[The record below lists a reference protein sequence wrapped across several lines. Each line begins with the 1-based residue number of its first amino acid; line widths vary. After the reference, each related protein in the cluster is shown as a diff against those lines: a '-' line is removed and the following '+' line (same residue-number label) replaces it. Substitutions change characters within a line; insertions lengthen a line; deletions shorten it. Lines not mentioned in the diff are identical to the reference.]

1 MDYINLRP
9 EQEMNENGMVFDLG
23 SLYEYFTKVE
33 DPRAER
39 GKQYPLPILLTLMV
53 LAKLGGED
61 SPSGISDWVMLRK
74 EVLMELQVLGRP
86 KTPCHMT
93 YRRVLQDIVSSS
105 ALEVLLAQYHQ
116 QRIQEEQEIV
126 MSLDG
131 KTVRGTIRRGETQ
144 GVHLLAA
151 YVPRRGLVLAQSEVD
166 RKENEIVVAPHVLRQ
181 VNLSG
186 VIVIGD
192 AMHTQRAV
200 SAQIVHDGGDFLW
213 FAKDNQPRTRWAIEK
228 LFVHEVCNLQKGCPL
243 SKDFQMFTK
252 VNKGHGRI
260 EQRTI
265 LVSSLLNDY
274 LDWPHV
280 AQVFRVERVVW
291 HVQYGGK
298 TRELV
303 YGLTSLPPSRANP
316 AKLLSLIRA
325 YWGIE
330 NGLHYRR
337 DVTLHEDATRLTLG
351 QAGHNMAI
359 LNNLVLGLCFSHGF
373 QNLAHARRRFCA
385 CPQEA
390 LQLILTTP

>member
-1 MDYINLRP
+1 MDYINLRCD
-9 EQEMNENGMVFDLG
+9 QELNENGMVFDLG
-23 SLYEYFTKVE
+23 SLYEYFTKVD
-33 DPRAER
+33 DPRDER
-39 GKQYPLPILLTLMV
+39 GKQYALPILLTLMV

-74 EVLMELQVLGRP
+74 ELLMELQVLSRS
-86 KTPCHMT
+86 KAPCHMT
-93 YRRVLQDIVSSS
+93 YRRVLQEIVASEE
-105 ALEVLLAQYHQ
+105 LELLIAQYHQ
-116 QRIQEEQEIV
+116 QRLQEEQEIV
-126 MSLDG
+126 LSLDG
-131 KTVRGTIRRGETQ
+131 KTVRGTIRHGETQ
-144 GVHLLAA
+144 GVHLLAV
-151 YVPRRGLVLAQSEVD
+151 YVPRQGLVLVQTEVD
-166 RKENEIVVAPHVLRQ
+166 RKENEIVVAPQVLRQ

-200 SAQIVHDGGDFLW
+200 SKQIVQDGGDFLW
-213 FAKDNQPRTRWAIEK
+213 FAKDNQPRTHWAIEK
-228 LFVHEVCNLQKGCPL
+228 LFVHEVCNLQKGCTL
-243 SKDFQMFTK
+243 SKDFQTFTK

-280 AQVFRVERVVW
+280 AQVFRVERIVW
-291 HVQYGGK
+291 HVQYGGQ

-303 YGLTSLPPSRANP
+303 YGLTSLSPARTNP
-316 AKLLSLIRA
+316 AKLLALIRT

-337 DVTLHEDATRLTLG
+337 DVTFHEDATRLTLG

-359 LNNLVLGLCFSHGF
+359 LNNLAIGLCLSQGF
-373 QNLAHARRRFCA
+373 HNLAHARRRFSA
-385 CPQEA
+385 RPHEA
-390 LQLILTTP
+390 LQLILSAL

>member
-9 EQEMNENGMVFDLG
+9 DQELNESGLVFDLG
-23 SLYEYFTKVE
+23 SLYEYFTKIE
-33 DPRAER
+33 DPRDPR
-39 GKQYPLPILLTLMV
+39 GKQYALPSLLTLMV

-61 SPSGISDWVMLRK
+61 RPSGITDWVRLRK
-74 EVLMELQVLGRP
+74 ELLMEWQVLSGA

-93 YRRVLQDIVSSS
+93 YRRVLQEILSSDE
-105 ALEVLLAQYHQ
+105 LERLLAQYHQ
-116 QRIQEEQEIV
+116 QRLQEEQEIV

-131 KTVRGTIRRGETQ
+131 KTVRGTLRRGETQ
-144 GVHLLAA
+144 GVHLLAV
-151 YVPRRGLVLAQSEVD
+151 YVSGQGLVLVQAEVD
-166 RKENEIVVAPHVLRQ
+166 CKENEIVVAPHVLRQ
-181 VNLSG
+181 VNLRG

-192 AMHTQRAV
+192 AMHTQRAT
-200 SAQIVHDGGDFLW
+200 STHIVQDGGDYLW

-228 LFVHEVCNLQKGCPL
+228 LFVHEVCNLQKGCAL

-252 VNKGHGRI
+252 VNKSHGRI

-265 LVSSLLNDY
+265 MVSSILNDY
-274 LDWPHV
+274 LDWPQV
-280 AQVFRVERVVW
+280 AQVFRLERMVW
-291 HVQYGGK
+291 HCQYGGK

-316 AKLLSLIRA
+316 AKLLSLIRE

-337 DVTLHEDATRLTLG
+337 DVTLHEDATRLTVG

-359 LNNLVLGLCFSHGF
+359 LNNLVIGLCLSQGF
-373 QNLAHARRRFCA
+373 HNLAQARRRFCA
-385 CPQEA
+385 RPHEA
-390 LQLILTTP
+390 LQLILTAP

>member
-9 EQEMNENGMVFDLG
+9 KQEINENGMIFDLG

-33 DPRAER
+33 DPRAKR
-39 GKQYPLPILLTLMV
+39 GKQYALPILLTLMV

-61 SPSGISDWVMLRK
+61 SPSGMTDWVMLRK
-74 EVLMELQVLGRP
+74 ELLIELQVLGRA

-93 YRRVLQDIVSSS
+93 YRRVLQDILSSEE
-105 ALEVLLAQYHQ
+105 LEVLVARYHR
-116 QRIQEEQEIV
+116 QRLQEEQEIV

-131 KTVRGTIRRGETQ
+131 KTVRGTIGRGETQ
-144 GVHLLAA
+144 GVHLLAV
-151 YVPRRGLVLAQSEVD
+151 YVPRQGLVLVQAEVE

-192 AMHTQRAV
+192 AMHTQRDT
-200 SAQIVHDGGDFLW
+200 SIQIVQDGGDYVW

-228 LFVHEVCNLQKGCPL
+228 LFVHEVCNLQKGCAL
-243 SKDFQMFTK
+243 SKDFQMFTR
-252 VNKGHGRI
+252 VNKTHGRI

-265 LVSSLLNDY
+265 MVSSLLNDY

-280 AQVFRVERVVW
+280 AQVFRIERIVW
-291 HVQYGGK
+291 HTQYGGK

-303 YGLTSLPPSRANP
+303 YGLTSLSPSQANP
-316 AKLLSLIRA
+316 AKLLSLIRE

-337 DVTLHEDATRLTLG
+337 DVTFHEDETRLTLG

-359 LNNLVLGLCFSHGF
+359 LNNLVIGLCLSQGF
-373 QNLAHARRRFCA
+373 HNLAHARRRFNA
-385 CPQEA
+385 RPQEA
-390 LQLILTTP
+390 LQLILTAP

>member
-1 MDYINLRP
+1 
-9 EQEMNENGMVFDLG
+9 MVFELG

-61 SPSGISDWVMLRK
+61 RPSGISDWVMLRK
-74 EVLMELQVLGRP
+74 ELLMELQVLQRS

-93 YRRVLQDIVSSS
+93 YRRVLQDIVS
-105 ALEVLLAQYHQ
+105 AEELEVLIAQYHQ
-116 QRIQEEQEIV
+116 QRLEEEQEIV

-131 KTVRGTIRRGETQ
+131 KTVRGTIRPGETQ
-144 GVHLLAA
+144 GVHLLAV
-151 YVPRRGLVLAQSEVD
+151 YVPRQGLVLVQSEVD
-166 RKENEIVVAPHVLRQ
+166 RKENEIVVAPQVLRQ

-192 AMHTQRAV
+192 AMHTQRAI
-200 SAQIVHDGGDFLW
+200 STQIVQDGGDFLW
-213 FAKDNQPRTRWAIEK
+213 FAKDNQPRMCWAIEK

-252 VNKGHGRI
+252 VNKSHGRI

-265 LVSSLLNDY
+265 MVSSLLNDY
-274 LDWPHV
+274 LDWPHL

-291 HVQYGGK
+291 HVKYDGK
-298 TRELV
+298 TRALV
-303 YGLTSLPPSRANP
+303 YGLTSLPPARIPP
-316 AKLLSLIRA
+316 AKLLALLRA

-337 DVTLHEDATRLTLG
+337 DVTFHEDATRLTLG

-359 LNNLVLGLCFSHGF
+359 LNNLVIGLCFSQGF
-373 QNLAHARRRFCA
+373 HNLAQARRRFNA
-385 CPQEA
+385 RPHEA
-390 LQLILTTP
+390 LRLILTAL